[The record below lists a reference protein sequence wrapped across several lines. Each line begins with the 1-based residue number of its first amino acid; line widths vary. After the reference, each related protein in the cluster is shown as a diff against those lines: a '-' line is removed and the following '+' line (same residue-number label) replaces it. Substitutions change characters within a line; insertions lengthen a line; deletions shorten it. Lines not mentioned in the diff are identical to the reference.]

1 MKVWILIFICMFS
14 MPLLVAVLYF
24 RMRKGQILKIRQDYV
39 KDARY
44 FGKSFSA
51 LVEKAL
57 PEMKN
62 GTIMLSRQEK
72 VLEADGNQEFAQPDI
87 EDLVIARNTVF
98 CPQQNDLHFQKEIY
112 SEKDALFVKENIR
125 IRAVYS
131 KKRLLFG
138 NKIRLLRWADA
149 EHAVAVYDECDPR
162 IFRMPVMNSHEYN
175 RHYIDDDMVTE
186 SGTVPY
192 TIISDGDIKVIEDI
206 ILQGDI
212 HSDGAVRIMENASV
226 LGNIFAENDILLEK
240 NATVLGNIFTQGNI
254 IFEEGASAGQPDK
267 ITSVVARGTITF
279 YGGNYVYGYVVSEGG
294 GKILKSDR
302 EVLGEYCFPR
312 EPVHEEKITFRDL
325 SEYENVSFQGF
336 RGDIYVK
343 EAVIPEGAS
352 VIPKSQFF
360 GCRSLEKLHLPESVS
375 VIEDYAFADCHVLK
389 VWESIEKLSLKSV
402 GTSAFENCYAL
413 EFVSLPDSLT
423 VIEGA
428 AFAGCVSV
436 NKLIFSDTALL
447 KKIGDHA
454 FRGCRNLK
462 EVYLPDSVEYVG
474 ISAFRDCVSLEQ
486 ISVSEKI
493 KDQPGI
499 AELEKNCPNARIRF
513 REVNSVEKE

>member
-1 MKVWILIFICMFS
+1 M
-14 MPLLVAVLYF
+14 
-24 RMRKGQILKIRQDYV
+24 
-39 KDARY
+39 
-44 FGKSFSA
+44 
-51 LVEKAL
+51 
-57 PEMKN
+57 
-62 GTIMLSRQEK
+62 
-72 VLEADGNQEFAQPDI
+72 
-87 EDLVIARNTVF
+87 
-98 CPQQNDLHFQKEIY
+98 
-112 SEKDALFVKENIR
+112 
-125 IRAVYS
+125 
-131 KKRLLFG
+131 
-138 NKIRLLRWADA
+138 
-149 EHAVAVYDECDPR
+149 
-162 IFRMPVMNSHEYN
+162 
-175 RHYIDDDMVTE
+175 
-186 SGTVPY
+186 
-192 TIISDGDIKVIEDI
+192 
-206 ILQGDI
+206 
-212 HSDGAVRIMENASV
+212 
-226 LGNIFAENDILLEK
+226 
-240 NATVLGNIFTQGNI
+240 LGNIFTQGNI
-254 IFEEGASAGQPDK
+254 IFEEGASVGQPGK

-302 EVLGEYCFPR
+302 EVLGEYCFPS

-375 VIEDYAFADCHVLK
+375 VIGDYAFADCHVLK

-413 EFVSLPDSLT
+413 EFISLPDSLT

-499 AELEKNCPNARIRF
+499 TELEKNCPNARIRF